1 MDFDALEYSDNV
13 MDWAI
18 TNIVLNILE
27 LKKCFFL
34 LQFEQE

>member
-18 TNIVLNILE
+18 TNIARAKHSGTQEVLLFAAI
-27 LKKCFFL
+27 
-34 LQFEQE
+34 